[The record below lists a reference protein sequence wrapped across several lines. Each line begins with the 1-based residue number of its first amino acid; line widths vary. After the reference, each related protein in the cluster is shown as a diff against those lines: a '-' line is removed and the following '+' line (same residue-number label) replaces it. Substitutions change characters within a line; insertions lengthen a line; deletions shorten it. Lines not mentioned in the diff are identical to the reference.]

1 MKVFSKQAEIAIPM
15 PNVREV
21 QCMWTPG
28 ANNLKA
34 LLNGSQDAK
43 TSAEKTVEQIKE
55 GIKQQ

>member
-1 MKVFSKQAEIAIPM
+1 M